1 MRVSVKFGEHRLK
14 TREQIITDMCYT
26 WRHDYGLAKEKDPA
40 GYSFPYLAGMTD
52 EERKVL
58 WNQFAQIFDNIIEP
72 NMVFRNDDTRTA
84 S

>member
-1 MRVSVKFGEHRLK
+1 VKFGEHKLK

-26 WRHDYGLAKEKDPA
+26 WRHDYGLAKEKDPG

-52 EERKVL
+52 EERQML
-58 WNQFAQIFDNIIEP
+58 WRQMAQIFDNNIQP
-72 NMVFRNDDTRTA
+72 YMVFRNDDSRTT